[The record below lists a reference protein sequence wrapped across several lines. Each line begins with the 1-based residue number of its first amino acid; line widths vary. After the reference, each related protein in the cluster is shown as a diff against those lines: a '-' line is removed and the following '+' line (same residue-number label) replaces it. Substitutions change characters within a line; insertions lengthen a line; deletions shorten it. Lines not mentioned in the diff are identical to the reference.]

1 MLSYLSLSIL
11 LKEVFGNVE
20 WKNVLKELVGMP
32 PGLIHVLQLLLG
44 LLLPEEV
51 QGRGDL
57 HLPTVVQDHHHEEA
71 QDEAESENHPS
82 IYATFQEDG
91 WPTSDICH

>member
-1 MLSYLSLSIL
+1 MFSYLSLSIL

-57 HLPTVVQDHHHEEA
+57 HLPPVVQDHHHEEA
-71 QDEAESENHPS
+71 QDKAENENHPS
-82 IYATFQEDG
+82 
-91 WPTSDICH
+91 

>member
-1 MLSYLSLSIL
+1 
-11 LKEVFGNVE
+11 
-20 WKNVLKELVGMP
+20 MP

-57 HLPTVVQDHHHEEA
+57 HLPPVVQDHHHEEA

-82 IYATFQEDG
+82 LRAGGNFRQVSGRCSADDRYLSLMAAY
-91 WPTSDICH
+91 